1 MNVSNRED
9 LMELLY
15 IAVSCSALE
24 WVIDNDLRDIKI
36 KTVQGLEFSI
46 EWFKNLSTIKSN
58 SVHIWFDKV
67 SISTCHPCF
76 KVCLAFEYKGI
87 TTCQIGNLHNHLK
100 DGYVP

>member
-1 MNVSNRED
+1 MNVSNREE

-15 IAVSCSALE
+15 QAVESGAMKS
-24 WVIDNDLRDIKI
+24 VIDNELRDIRI
-36 KTVQGLEFSI
+36 HTIDGLELSI
-46 EWFKNLSTIKSN
+46 EWFKNLATIKSN
-58 SVHIWFDKV
+58 SVHIWFDAV

-100 DGYVP
+100 EGYVP